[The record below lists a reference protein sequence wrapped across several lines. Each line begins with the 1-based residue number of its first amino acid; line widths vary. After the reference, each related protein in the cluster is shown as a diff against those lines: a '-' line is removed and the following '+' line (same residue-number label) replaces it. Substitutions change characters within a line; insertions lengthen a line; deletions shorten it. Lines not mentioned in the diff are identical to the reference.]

1 MWPALWK
8 EVDTLLSSQ
17 DRGFVYVIWNIFPF
31 FSFMSSLKT
40 NAINMMRGNNAL
52 ETWYSIKPFRPLEER
67 ISKNAFSFM
76 MQSFLLIF
84 GINCWFYLYLPNM
97 I

>member
-67 ISKNAFSFM
+67 ISKKCIWFHDAKFP
-76 MQSFLLIF
+76 LIF